1 MDTCI
6 DDLDQFDFKLSEYS
20 QATLNSIFELY
31 KLDTI
36 QIFKLFHDLLASLQ
50 HVPEQQWRQWEIASF
65 VTATSALTLATYNT
79 VQISKLEIAIEAK

>member
-1 MDTCI
+1 MINLMDTCI
-6 DDLDQFDFKLSEYS
+6 DDLDQFYFKLSEYS

-50 HVPEQQWRQWEIASF
+50 HVPEQQ
-65 VTATSALTLATYNT
+65 
-79 VQISKLEIAIEAK
+79 